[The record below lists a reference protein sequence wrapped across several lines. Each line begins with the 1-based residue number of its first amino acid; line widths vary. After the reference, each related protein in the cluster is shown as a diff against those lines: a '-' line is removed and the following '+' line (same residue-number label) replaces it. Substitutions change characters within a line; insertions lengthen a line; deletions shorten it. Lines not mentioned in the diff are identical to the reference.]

1 VWSEIL
7 AAARQRSRSTE
18 ALLVNAT
25 VRAVQEDTLVLSIA
39 SPPLARRL
47 SEQRNTDVI
56 VAALHHVLG
65 VQWRVRCETGDGGGP
80 AQPPPRQTSQRPAPQ
95 RPSRREAPEPP
106 AENRPSR
113 PEPARQE
120 RPEPRRPAPSRPER
134 PRGGGTDDGIP
145 LPPEPPADDPPPDD
159 EEAMFAEADAS
170 RAERSV
176 RRDPEEVAI
185 ELLSSEL
192 GARAFDQR

>member
-18 ALLVNAT
+18 ALMVNAT
-25 VRAVQEDTLVLSIA
+25 VRAVQDDTLVLSIA

-47 SEQRNTDVI
+47 SDQRNTDVI
-56 VAALHHVLG
+56 VEALRAVLG
-65 VQWRVRCETGDGGGP
+65 VQWRVRCETGDGGAP
-80 AQPPPRQTSQRPAPQ
+80 AQPPPRQASQRPAPQ
-95 RPSRREAPEPP
+95 RPSRREAPEP
-106 AENRPSR
+106 ENRP
-113 PEPARQE
+113 EPPRQE
-120 RPEPRRPAPSRPER
+120 RPEPRRPAPAQR
-134 PRGGGTDDGIP
+134 PRGGGGPDDSIP
-145 LPPEPPADDPPPDD
+145 LPPEPASDEPPPDD

-185 ELLSSEL
+185 ELLSSQL